1 MGAAPNLH
9 NQIHMPRLILL
20 LAAALPFLAVAQ
32 TDYVNIPAPE
42 RTKEPYQRTP
52 GDYPPNIHSQFN
64 PDIPHGSLRKFS
76 WNDSQ
81 VFPGTT
87 RSYWLYVPAQYDPAT
102 PAPFMVFQDGWSFIR
117 EDRTLRANNVLDSL
131 IHQGLMPPTVALFID
146 PGQRPPRADE
156 GKAPPNPNLPLNR
169 RFEYDS
175 VTETYPLFLLEE
187 IIPVIKTH
195 VNLSDSPSD
204 WAIVG
209 NSSGATCAFNAAWR
223 HPDVFGKVILHNS
236 SFVDLLGGNVIIDWV
251 REQPAKPL
259 RISVTSSPFDL
270 ENQYGSWWDANRA
283 FAAALEEKGYDHRAF
298 WGDAAHNPT
307 FAGATLSDTL
317 RWIWRDHPIVLSRK
331 PTARSKEETVF
342 VQIPAQPKP
351 DSYQKSP
358 SAYTRVP
365 GKYPPH
371 PDSKKQKSTPT
382 GTLAPFAL
390 NPSNVY
396 PGTTRDAWL
405 YVPAQY
411 TSDTPAALAIFMDGR
426 WFCNESSPFQTPTV
440 FDNLIASGD
449 MPATLALFINPGDYP
464 KENKP
469 FPSPISPRDKQP
481 SNRRVEYDAIDDRFA
496 RFLTE
501 EVIPQLKTE
510 YSISDNPKHRLLVGN
525 SSGGSCAFNAA
536 WHRPDQFG
544 NVISHIGSFTAIR
557 GAHHYP
563 QIVRDSKP
571 RPIRVFLQ
579 SGVNDQISVFGNW
592 WQANLDMAR
601 ELEAKRYDL
610 KTVWGDGAHNAK
622 HPAAIFPDTLRWIF
636 RDHKET

>member
-1 MGAAPNLH
+1 
-9 NQIHMPRLILL
+9 MPHLTLL
-20 LAAALPFLAVAQ
+20 LAVALPLLAIAQ
-32 TDYVNIPAPE
+32 TEYVNIPAPE
-42 RTKEPYQRTP
+42 RSSEPYLRTP
-52 GDYPPNIHSQFN
+52 GNYPPSIHSLPN
-64 PDIPHGSLRKFS
+64 PDIPHGSIQKLD

-81 VFPGTT
+81 AFPGTI
-87 RSYWLYVPAQYDPAT
+87 RNFWLYIPEQYDSEN
-102 PAPFMVFQDGWSFIR
+102 PAPFMIFQDGWSFIR
-117 EDRTLRANNVLDSL
+117 EDRPLRANNVLDSL
-131 IHQGLMPPTVALFID
+131 IHNGLMPPTIALFIN

-169 RFEYDS
+169 RFEYDN
-175 VTETYPLFLLEE
+175 VTETYPRFLLEE
-187 IIPVIKTH
+187 IIPEVKTH

-209 NSSGATCAFNAAWR
+209 NSSGATCAFNTAWR
-223 HPDVFGKVILHNS
+223 HPDTFGKVILHNS
-236 SFVDLLGGNVIIDWV
+236 SFVDLLGGDVIIDWV
-251 REQPAKPL
+251 REQPVKPL

-283 FAAALEEKGYDHRAF
+283 FASALKDKGYDHRAF

-307 FAGATLSDTL
+307 FAGATLADTL
-317 RWIWRDHPIVLSRK
+317 RWIWHDHPLVLAREQK
-331 PTARSKEETVF
+331 ARSSKEIVF

-351 DSYQKSP
+351 DTYDKRP
-358 SAYTRVP
+358 PAYYRTP
-365 GKYPPH
+365 GEYPPH
-371 PDSKKQKSTPT
+371 SDTQKRDGIPS
-382 GTLAPFAL
+382 GTLTPYQIE
-390 NPSNVY
+390 PGQVY

-405 YVPAQY
+405 YVPSQN
-411 TSDTPAALAIFMDGR
+411 TPDAEPALAIFMDGG
-426 WFCNESSPFQTPTV
+426 WFANEKSPFQTATV
-440 FDNLIASGD
+440 FDNLIESGE
-449 MPATLALFINPGDYP
+449 MPVTLALFINPGHFP
-464 KENKP
+464 IENKP
-469 FPSPISPRDKQP
+469 FPAPISPRDKQP
-481 SNRRVEYDAIDDRFA
+481 SNRRVEYDAIDDRFP
-496 RFLTE
+496 RFLIE
-501 EVIPQLKTE
+501 EVIPQLKSE
-510 YSISDNPKHRLLVGN
+510 YNISDDPKRRLLVGN

-563 QIVRDSKP
+563 QIVRDSEP

-636 RDHKET
+636 RDHTK